1 MADRSEVSATSAP
14 HAPAL
19 VRSGGDAAERTTRR
33 GRQAFANLDVAA
45 VRVAIGLIGGLI
57 TAELVTLSA
66 GAGAGMLAHMILLGA
81 VAILSL
87 RMGRTPTHRL
97 LLSLGMLPLVRI
109 VSLAVPAAII
119 PVQYWFL
126 QIGLAGLEGVFLVL
140 RRLDLTFMDLGLQR
154 TRVAEV
160 GVVTAIGAALG
171 LPAYLIA
178 GRLDLGAGGGAIGLA
193 LAVVIV
199 VVFVGFFEEILFRG
213 LIQSAG
219 TALFA
224 RGGIVLSVAA
234 TTVMYAASLNPRY
247 VVFMALVAV
256 FLGIVTRRSGSIA
269 APIGAHAALA
279 VVQLVVLPI
288 VLP

>member
-1 MADRSEVSATSAP
+1 MADRSEVTATSGP
-14 HAPAL
+14 HAQSLARP
-19 VRSGGDAAERTTRR
+19 GGDAADRTNRR

-45 VRVAIGLIGGLI
+45 VRVAVGLISGLI
-57 TAELVTLSA
+57 VAELVTLSA
-66 GAGAGMLAHMILLGA
+66 GPGAGMLAHMILLGA
-81 VAILSL
+81 VAILSF
-87 RMGRTPTHRL
+87 RMGRTSTHRL

-119 PVQYWFL
+119 PIQYWYL

-140 RRLDLTFMDLGLQR
+140 RRLDLTFRDLGLQR
-154 TRVAEV
+154 ARVAEV

-171 LPAYLIA
+171 LPAYIIA

-219 TALFA
+219 TEHFA

-256 FLGIVTRRSGSIA
+256 FFGVVTRRSGSIA
-269 APIGAHAALA
+269 APIGAHAAMV

>member
-1 MADRSEVSATSAP
+1 MAAASASR
-14 HAPAL
+14 APAI
-19 VRSGGDAAERTTRR
+19 VGSGGDAAEPTTRR
-33 GRQAFANLDVAA
+33 RRHAFASLDVGA

-57 TAELVTLSA
+57 VAELVTVVG
-66 GAGAGMLAHMILLGA
+66 GAGAGVLAHLILLVA
-81 VAILSL
+81 VAVLSL
-87 RMGRTPTHRL
+87 RMGPTPTHRL
-97 LLSLGMLPLVRI
+97 LLSLGLLPLVRI

-119 PVQYWFL
+119 PVQYWYL
-126 QIGLAGLEGVFLVL
+126 QIGLAGLEGVLLVL
-140 RRLDLTFMDLGLQR
+140 RRLDLTFKDLGLQR
-154 TRVAEV
+154 TRGSELA
-160 GVVTAIGAALG
+160 VVTAIGAALG

-178 GRLDLGAGGGAIGLA
+178 GRLDLGGGGGAIGIA
-193 LAVVIV
+193 LAVAIV

-256 FLGIVTRRSGSIA
+256 FLGVVTRRSGSIV

-279 VVQLVVLPI
+279 VVQLVILPI
-288 VLP
+288 ALP

>member
-1 MADRSEVSATSAP
+1 M
-14 HAPAL
+14 
-19 VRSGGDAAERTTRR
+19 G
-33 GRQAFANLDVAA
+33 A

-57 TAELVTLSA
+57 VAELVTVVG
-66 GAGAGMLAHMILLGA
+66 GAGAGVLAHLILLVA
-81 VAILSL
+81 VAVLSL
-87 RMGRTPTHRL
+87 RMGPTPTHRL
-97 LLSLGMLPLVRI
+97 LLSLGLLPLVRI

-119 PVQYWFL
+119 PVQYWYL
-126 QIGLAGLEGVFLVL
+126 QIGLAGLEGVLLVL
-140 RRLDLTFMDLGLQR
+140 RRLDLTFKDLGLQR
-154 TRVAEV
+154 TRGSEVA
-160 GVVTAIGAALG
+160 VVTAIGAALG

-178 GRLDLGAGGGAIGLA
+178 GRLDLGGGGGAIGIA
-193 LAVVIV
+193 LAVAIV

-256 FLGIVTRRSGSIA
+256 FLGVVTRRSGSIV

-279 VVQLVVLPI
+279 VVQLVILPI
-288 VLP
+288 ALP

>member
-1 MADRSEVSATSAP
+1 MAATAASGASAHVGP
-14 HAPAL
+14 
-19 VRSGGDAAERTTRR
+19 GGDAAETTTRR
-33 GRQAFANLDVAA
+33 RRRSLANVDVGA
-45 VRVAIGLIGGLI
+45 VRVAIGLLGGLFM
-57 TAELVTLSA
+57 AELVTIVG
-66 GAGAGMLAHMILLGA
+66 GAGPGVLAHVLLLVV
-81 VAILSL
+81 VAMLSL
-87 RMGRTPTHRL
+87 RMGSTQTHRL

-119 PVQYWFL
+119 PIQYWYL
-126 QIGLAGLEGVFLVL
+126 QIGLAGLEGVLLVL
-140 RRLDLTFMDLGLQR
+140 RRLDLTFKDLGLQR
-154 TRVAEV
+154 TRGAEV
-160 GVVTAIGAALG
+160 AVVTAIGAALG

-178 GRLDLGAGGGAIGLA
+178 GRLDLGGGGGAIGLA
-193 LAVVIV
+193 LSAAIVI
-199 VVFVGFFEEILFRG
+199 VFVGFFEEILFRG

-224 RGGIVLSVAA
+224 RGGIALSVAA

-256 FLGIVTRRSGSIA
+256 FLGVVTRRSGSIV

-279 VVQLVVLPI
+279 VVQLVILPI